1 MNREELLQLEC
12 EKLKELADI
21 QKQLDE
27 LYQKEIREAEDYIG
41 KYYRLNNSNSYIH
54 VTGYNHN
61 TKELMGYEIHFSVD
75 SLDLYE
81 AEYNID
87 ENEKYDE
94 ISKEELEKD
103 IREHI
108 ERLVKRFMLEE

>member
-1 MNREELLQLEC
+1 MSREELLQLEC

-27 LYQKEIREAEDYIG
+27 LYQKEFREVEDYVG
-41 KYYRLNNSNSYIH
+41 KYYRINNSNSYLH

-61 TKELMGYEIHFSVD
+61 TKELVGYEICFMID
-75 SLDLYE
+75 SLDLFE
-81 AEYNID
+81 AEYEIA
-87 ENEKYDE
+87 ENDRYDE

-103 IREHI
+103 IREHM
-108 ERLVKRFMLEE
+108 ERLVKRFMLNE